1 MRQWHKWWLL
11 FSVIWVV
18 VAAIQVATIL
28 GTSEET
34 DKAWRPVLL
43 GLGVPAALYLIGW
56 LWARFISR
64 VPPRRV
70 K

>member
-1 MRQWHKWWLL
+1 MRQWQKWWLL

-34 DKAWRPVLL
+34 GKAWRPALL
-43 GLGVPAALYLIGW
+43 GLGVPAVLYLVGW
-56 LWARFISR
+56 LWAWLK
-64 VPPRRV
+64 RRRT
-70 K
+70 

>member
-1 MRQWHKWWLL
+1 MWRKWWLL

-18 VAAIQVATIL
+18 VAAIQVAVIL

-34 DKAWRPVLL
+34 EKAVQPALL
-43 GLGVPAALYLIGW
+43 GVAVPAALYFMGW
-56 LWARFISR
+56 LWARL
-64 VPPRRV
+64 RR